1 MKFYDKRIKLKY
13 FLDVENKIY
22 DIEYIGFEYSEYPSN
37 KEYLSYPR
45 YFVFDCKYEYYY
57 DTLISYN
64 KVMSKK
70 YLQMSIKINLYSDS
84 INYYIKFSD
93 LFNLLNDNLI
103 TLMSIN
109 DYRELKL
116 YDLHRDVEDLAKYFE
131 INFGLD
137 VRKD

>member
-64 KVMSKK
+64 KIMSKK

-93 LFNLLNDNLI
+93 LFNRLNDNLI